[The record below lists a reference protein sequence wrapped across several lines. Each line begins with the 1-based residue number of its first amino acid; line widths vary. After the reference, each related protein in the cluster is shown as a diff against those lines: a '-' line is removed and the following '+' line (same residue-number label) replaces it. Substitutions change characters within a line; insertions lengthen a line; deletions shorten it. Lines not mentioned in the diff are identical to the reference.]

1 LPDLLFEIGCEELPA
16 GACADAANQLVPL
29 AGEQLGV
36 RPVEIYVGPRR
47 LAFVLPDLPERTP
60 DTWVQGPPEHLREK
74 AAEGF
79 ARKQGVTVDEL
90 DVRDGF
96 LGVEVPGKPVRE
108 VLPQQLAGIVR
119 GLQFT
124 KTMRWP
130 GTDLRFPRPVRWFC
144 ALLDSDPVPVAIDGI
159 PSGNVTYGK
168 RFADGAG
175 IEVTHANAWL
185 DLLRGRGIEPDRAHR
200 YEQIVAGLADL
211 GTWSD
216 PHNVLDEV
224 LYLVESVRVQDGEFD
239 ERFLRLPE
247 RLIVTTMQQHQRYF
261 PLGGNRF
268 AFVANGGDPEVVR
281 EGNVRVLEA
290 RLGDA
295 EFTFERDVAAGIDA
309 LAERLGSITFLAG
322 AGSFADKTERL
333 VELVRRLGGDED
345 AVQAARLAKADQAA
359 ELVRE
364 FAELEGHI
372 GATYA
377 NLAGYPDAVVR
388 AIDEQYLP
396 DSSRGPLPSTEAGR
410 ILSAADKLDNLATV
424 FGLGK
429 RPTGSSD
436 PYALRR
442 AAIGLWRLALEGGL
456 RIERSLLAGEARRF
470 LEERL
475 EGLLEVPVEFT
486 RAALASRASD
496 LAGVARLARVLHE
509 QSQSDEF
516 AAVYTAYD
524 RAHRL
529 AGKRDD
535 AADALR
541 DDLLEDE
548 AERALAE
555 QVRGLELDPD
565 GDPLQELQ
573 RAAAVGPVVERFF
586 DDVLVMAEDDA
597 TRANR
602 LRLLL
607 DLRDRLGALGD
618 FSQIPR

>member
-1 LPDLLFEIGCEELPA
+1 MPSLLFEIGCEELPA
-16 GACADAANQLVPL
+16 GACADVANQLVPL
-29 AGEQLGV
+29 AGDQLGV

-47 LAFVLPDLPERTP
+47 LAFVLPNLPEQTP
-60 DTWVQGPPEHLREK
+60 DTWVQGPPEHLRDR
-74 AAEGF
+74 AADGF
-79 ARKQGVTVDEL
+79 ARKQGVSAAEL
-90 DVRDGF
+90 EVRDGF
-96 LGVEVPGKPVRE
+96 LGIEVPGRPMRD
-108 VLPQQLAGIVR
+108 VLPERLAGIAR

-124 KTMRWP
+124 RTMRWP

-144 ALLDSDPVPVAIDGI
+144 AILGHEPVEVAIEGI
-159 PSGNVTYGK
+159 PSGRVTYGK
-168 RFADGAG
+168 RFTGG
-175 IEVTHANAWL
+175 PIEVPHAELWL
-185 DLLRGRGIEPDRAHR
+185 DLLRAQGIEPDRAHR
-200 YEQIVAGLADL
+200 YEQIVAGLAEL
-211 GTWSD
+211 GDWRD
-216 PHNVLDEV
+216 PYNVLDEV

-239 ERFLRLPE
+239 PRFLRLPE
-247 RLIVTTMQQHQRYF
+247 RLVVTTMQSHQRYF

-268 AFVANGGDPEVVR
+268 AFVANGGDPEIVR

-290 RLGDA
+290 RLEDA

-309 LAERLGSITFLAG
+309 LAERLASITFLAG
-322 AGSFADKTERL
+322 AGSFADKAARL
-333 VELVRRLGGDED
+333 VELVRKLGGDDD
-345 AVQAARLAKADQAA
+345 ALTAARLAKADQAA

-377 NLAGYPDAVVR
+377 RLAGYPESVAQ

-396 DSSRGPLPSTEAGR
+396 DTARGPLPSTPAGR
-410 ILSAADKLDNLATV
+410 LLAAADKLDNLATV
-424 FGLGK
+424 FGLGR

-442 AAIGLWRLALEGGL
+442 AAIGLWRLAIEGGVK
-456 RIERSLLAGEARRF
+456 IERSLLEGEARRF

-475 EGLLEVPVEFT
+475 EGLLDVPVEFS
-486 RAALASRASD
+486 RAALSSRASD

-509 QSQSDEF
+509 QASSPEF
-516 AAVYTAYD
+516 GAVYTAYD

-535 AADALR
+535 AAPAVR
-541 DDLLEDE
+541 DELLEDD

-565 GDPLQELQ
+565 GDPVVQLQ
-573 RAAAVGPVVERFF
+573 RAAEVGPAVERFF
-586 DDVLVMAEDDA
+586 EDVLVMAEDGA

>member
-1 LPDLLFEIGCEELPA
+1 MPDLLFEIGCEELPA

-36 RPVEIYVGPRR
+36 RPVEIYIGPRR
-47 LAFVLPDLPERTP
+47 LAFLLPDLPERTP
-60 DTWVQGPPEHLREK
+60 DTWVQGPPEHLRER

-79 ARKQGVTVDEL
+79 ARKQGVAVDEL
-90 DVRDGF
+90 EARNGF
-96 LGVEVPGKPVRE
+96 LGVQVPGKPVRE

-144 ALLDSDPVPVAIDGI
+144 ALLGAEPVQVAIDGI

-168 RFADGAG
+168 RFTNGR
-175 IEVTHANAWL
+175 IEVPHANAWL
-185 DLLRGRGIEPDRAHR
+185 ELLRAVGVEPDRAHR
-200 YEQIVAGLADL
+200 YEQIVGGLTDL

-224 LYLVESVRVQDGEFD
+224 LYLVESVHVLAGTFD

-247 RLIVTTMQQHQRYF
+247 RLVVTTMQQHQRYF

-268 AFVANGGDPEVVR
+268 ALVGNGGDPETVR

-290 RLGDA
+290 RLEDA
-295 EFTFERDVAAGIDA
+295 EFTFERDVAAGIDT
-309 LAERLGSITFLAG
+309 LAARLGTITFLAG

-333 VELVRRLGGDED
+333 VELVRTLGGDED
-345 AVQAARLAKADQAA
+345 AVGAARLAKADQAA

-377 NLAGYPDAVVR
+377 KLAGYPDAVAQ

-396 DSSRGPLPSTEAGR
+396 DSSRGPLPATQAGR
-410 ILSAADKLDNLATV
+410 VLAAADKLDNLATV
-424 FGLGK
+424 FRLGK

-456 RIERSLLAGEARRF
+456 RIERSLLEGEARQF

-475 EGLLEVPVEFT
+475 EGLLDVPVEFT

-509 QSQSDEF
+509 QAQSEEF
-516 AAVYTAYD
+516 DAVYTAYD

-535 AADALR
+535 ASPSLDQNR
-541 DDLLEDE
+541 LEED
-548 AERALAE
+548 AERELAE
-555 QVRGLELDPD
+555 QVQALTLDPD
-565 GDPLQELQ
+565 GDPVEQLR
-573 RAAAVGPVVERFF
+573 RAAAVGPAVERFF

>member
-79 ARKQGVTVDEL
+79 ARKQGVAVGEL
-90 DVRDGF
+90 EVRNGF
-96 LGVEVPGKPVRE
+96 LGVQVPGKPVRE

-144 ALLDSDPVPVAIDGI
+144 ALLDAEPVQVAIDGI
-159 PSGNVTYGK
+159 PSGNLTYGR
-168 RFADGAG
+168 RFTNGR
-175 IEVTHANAWL
+175 IEVPHANAWL
-185 DLLRGRGIEPDRAHR
+185 ELLRAVGVEPDRAHR
-200 YEQIVAGLADL
+200 YEQIVGGLTDL
-211 GTWSD
+211 GPWSD

-224 LYLVESVRVQDGEFD
+224 LYLVESVHVLAGEFD
-239 ERFLRLPE
+239 QRFLRLPE

-268 AFVANGGDPEVVR
+268 AFVANGGDPEIVR
-281 EGNVRVLEA
+281 QGNVRVLEA
-290 RLGDA
+290 RLEDA

-309 LAERLGSITFLAG
+309 LAARLGTITFLAG
-322 AGSFADKTERL
+322 AGTFADKTERL
-333 VELVRRLGGDED
+333 VELVRTLGGDED

-377 NLAGYPDAVVR
+377 TLAGYSDAVAK

-396 DSSRGPLPSTEAGR
+396 DSSRGPLPATQAGR
-410 ILSAADKLDNLATV
+410 VLSAADKLDNLATV

-456 RIERSLLAGEARRF
+456 RIERSLLEGEARQF

-475 EGLLEVPVEFT
+475 EALLDVPVEFT

-509 QSQSDEF
+509 QARSDEF
-516 AAVYTAYD
+516 DAVYTAYD

-535 AADALR
+535 ASPSLDQNR
-541 DDLLEDE
+541 LEED
-548 AERALAE
+548 AERELAQQVQALT
-555 QVRGLELDPD
+555 LDPD
-565 GDPLQELQ
+565 GDPVEQLR
-573 RAAAVGPVVERFF
+573 RAAAVGPAVERFF